1 MEWSIYNYMY
11 YSEKAQ
17 AYLLYSSLSNM
28 FVKLNQEAYETI
40 IKIKND
46 PNCIE
51 AKDRQYRFLFDKRF
65 IVESNENERNKIV
78 LSAITQRF
86 NPDVMSLTIAPTQ
99 ACNFNCPYCYE
110 GNKAKKK
117 MTDRVQSGIIDFLK
131 RKKNIKKLN
140 VIWYGGEPT
149 LAIDVIRKL
158 SNNMQAI
165 INNYSSYMITNGY
178 NIDKIVDFVD
188 ELKIGGMQITLDG
201 TKKSHDSTRYLVN
214 GKGSFDKILSNIDLL
229 LSVSNKVNITVRM
242 NVLQENSKEYEPL
255 YRLLRLKYNKRV
267 NLYPAFVKN
276 YIGREELGE
285 CYDDSRSK
293 ASFLKNLYYN
303 NRVYAHSLYPTRVGK
318 GCMCQSLNAFV
329 VGASGELYK
338 CWHHLGLKDKIVGSI
353 FKPDVITDYALFA
366 DMMIKNDAL
375 FDEKCISCVLF
386 PSCDGGCIDLRNTKE
401 DCCIPAKS
409 MLEDFLDI
417 RYLLWA
423 QSRGIDGLH

>member
-1 MEWSIYNYMY
+1 MIYCNINIGKAVFLGALNKLFIMEWSIYNYMY

-28 FVKLNQEAYETI
+28 FVKLNQEGYETI

-65 IVESNENERNKIV
+65 IVESNENENERNKIV

-201 TKKSHDSTRYLVN
+201 TKK
-214 GKGSFDKILSNIDLL
+214 
-229 LSVSNKVNITVRM
+229 
-242 NVLQENSKEYEPL
+242 
-255 YRLLRLKYNKRV
+255 
-267 NLYPAFVKN
+267 
-276 YIGREELGE
+276 
-285 CYDDSRSK
+285 
-293 ASFLKNLYYN
+293 
-303 NRVYAHSLYPTRVGK
+303 
-318 GCMCQSLNAFV
+318 
-329 VGASGELYK
+329 
-338 CWHHLGLKDKIVGSI
+338 
-353 FKPDVITDYALFA
+353 
-366 DMMIKNDAL
+366 
-375 FDEKCISCVLF
+375 IS
-386 PSCDGGCIDLRNTKE
+386 
-401 DCCIPAKS
+401 
-409 MLEDFLDI
+409 
-417 RYLLWA
+417 
-423 QSRGIDGLH
+423 